1 MQERASIIEE
11 FSKQMT
17 TTSRDLQ
24 LTQANAV
31 KSVAEINEQA
41 IAEVAQITADAERKN
56 QEVRAETLMT
66 KTADEAKGNSEC
78 KMITCEAENSAGQM
92 LAAK

>member
-1 MQERASIIEE
+1 
-11 FSKQMT
+11 MT

-24 LTQANAV
+24 LTQANAI

-41 IAEVAQITADAERKN
+41 TAEVAQITAEAERKN
-56 QEVRAETLMT
+56 QEVRAETLIT
-66 KTADEAKGNSEC
+66 KTTDEAKGNCEC
-78 KMITCEAENSAGQM
+78 RTITVEAENSAGQM